1 MIKWLLKPSGTCP
14 IQAQGYFLG
23 KYFYFR
29 SRFNTSIIEFSNKKL
44 IYYNDYYIDKTYILK
59 RTNDYEAGFLNLN
72 FCKLLIYKGCFL
84 FMLHLIKSKI
94 KELCKL

>member
-1 MIKWLLKPSGTCP
+1 MIKWLSKPNKKYQ
-14 IQAQGYFLG
+14 IQAEGYFLG
-23 KYFYFR
+23 RYFYFR
-29 SRFNTSIIEFSNKKL
+29 SKFNASIIEFSNHKNH
-44 IYYNDYYIDKTYILK
+44 YNYHLEKCYVLHVN
-59 RTNDYEAGFLNLN
+59 NDYEAEYLNLN